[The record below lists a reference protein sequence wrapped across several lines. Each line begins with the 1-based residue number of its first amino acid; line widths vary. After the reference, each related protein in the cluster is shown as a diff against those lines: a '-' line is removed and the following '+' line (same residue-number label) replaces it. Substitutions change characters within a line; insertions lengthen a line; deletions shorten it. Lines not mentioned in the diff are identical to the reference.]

1 MRKLPFFP
9 LLMLMIPLLAGAA
22 DTHHEMAGMNEENN
36 SGTLSAA
43 SKAYLDSMKNMHQ
56 QMDAGVRADDP
67 DVAFAQGMIPHHEGA
82 IHMAEV
88 ELKYGKDP
96 AMRKLAENVISA
108 QKAEIA
114 TMQQWLA
121 AHGQKK

>member
-9 LLMLMIPLLAGAA
+9 LLMLMIPFLAGAA
-22 DTHHEMAGMNEENN
+22 DTHHEMAGMSEENHPE
-36 SGTLSAA
+36 TLSAA
-43 SKAYLDSMKNMHQ
+43 SKAYLDSMKDMHE
-56 QMDAGVRADDP
+56 QMNAGVKVDDP

-121 AHGQKK
+121 ATGQKK

>member
-1 MRKLPFFP
+1 
-9 LLMLMIPLLAGAA
+9 
-22 DTHHEMAGMNEENN
+22 
-36 SGTLSAA
+36 
-43 SKAYLDSMKNMHQ
+43 MKNMHE
-56 QMDAGVRADDP
+56 QMDAGVRADDT

-82 IHMAEV
+82 IYMAEV